1 MDTNEIKKLS
11 EDLKQE
17 ILDTVSQ
24 AEQDIKDSQESGDPV
39 KVAKEKAKESQN
51 KLEQNIIEIILL
63 WYLIWYRR
71 VDKQATVLPDEHRKI
86 AETYADEIIQT
97 YSVRMSQLIQNAVVY
112 KSSKKAFKLLWKIDK
127 NISKITESKLVPKDI
142 GIKFAWRTVSL
153 ENYTKMI
160 VNTAEQTAM
169 VNATV
174 NKGIQDSIM
183 RYVRVE
189 RLDKKTCKIC
199 LARNWE
205 IWDVSKQWIP
215 PALFHPFCRWYW
227 QPII

>member
-11 EDLKQE
+11 GELRQE
-17 ILDTVSQ
+17 ILDSVSQ
-24 AEQDIKDSQESGDPV
+24 AESEIKDSQESGDV
-39 KVAKEKAKESQN
+39 LKVTKEQAKESQ
-51 KLEQNIIEIILL
+51 KRFEDNILEIILL
-63 WYLIWYRR
+63 RYLLWYRR
-71 VDKQATVLPDEHRKI
+71 IDKEATVLPDEHRKI

-112 KSSKKAFKLLWKIDK
+112 KSSQKTLKLLWRIDK
-127 NISKITESKLVPKDI
+127 DISNLTKSKLVPKDI

-160 VNTAEQTAM
+160 VSTAEQTAI
-169 VNATV
+169 VNGTV
-174 NKGIQDSIM
+174 NKGIQEQIM
-183 RYVRVE
+183 KYKRVE

-205 IWDVSKQWIP
+205 IWDVSKQGIP
-215 PALFHPFCRWYW
+215 PALLHIYCRGRWE
-227 QPII
+227 PIN